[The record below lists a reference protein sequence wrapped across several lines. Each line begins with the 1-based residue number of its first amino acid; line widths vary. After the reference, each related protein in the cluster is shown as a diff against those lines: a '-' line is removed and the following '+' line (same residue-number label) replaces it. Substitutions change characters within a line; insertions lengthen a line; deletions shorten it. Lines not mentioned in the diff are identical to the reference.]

1 MPVKLDLLTFP
12 PLLRQL
18 RIPSQW
24 QSEKVTV
31 HRRCLTGDINL
42 SLKLLQKPRLSHSRV
57 VYVARQHQVLRRA
70 EWNTPALDLSKVKNG
85 RAVYRAL
92 WVMEPGSLI
101 SSDCSVCWARV
112 SVWSYPSTHAA
123 GLSFNVATSS
133 LNPRLHSHTSRPQ
146 NIPLLQPPKN
156 VLATVFF
163 LRSKSKSP
171 YGANFTVKV
180 PAISFWANYWHL

>member
-12 PLLRQL
+12 PLLRKL

-31 HRRCLTGDINL
+31 HRRCLSGDINS

-57 VYVARQHQVLRRA
+57 VYVARQHQVLRQA
-70 EWNTPALDLSKVKNG
+70 EWNMPALDLSEVKNG
-85 RAVYRAL
+85 RAVYRTL

-101 SSDCSVCWARV
+101 SSDCSVRWARV

-123 GLSFNVATSS
+123 GLGFTVAASPY
-133 LNPRLHSHTSRPQ
+133 NPRLHSHTSRP
-146 NIPLLQPPKN
+146 
-156 VLATVFF
+156 
-163 LRSKSKSP
+163 
-171 YGANFTVKV
+171 
-180 PAISFWANYWHL
+180 